1 MFKILL
7 KRHFLSRM
15 RKLNYRERLV
25 ETAVSTKPGFRSAIN
40 LVFIFDRGRLP
51 YKKGGDARRTF

>member
-1 MFKILL
+1 MYKILL

-25 ETAVSTKPGFRSAIN
+25 ETAVHAQSAAQAARAKKLFRATLN
-40 LVFIFDRGRLP
+40 TR
-51 YKKGGDARRTF
+51 A